1 MVRWLLAAVH
11 LLGFG
16 IGLGAVWARA
26 RSVASRPLDQPALR
40 RTFAAD
46 SWWGVSALLLIGSGL
61 WRLLVGTEKPT
72 GYYLLNHVFYTKMAL
87 LAGPD
92 QLPAGA
98 AAGGAWCSPPPR
110 WRAAWAE
117 VSRERR
123 PGGSGGAAGTPAAP
137 AGM

>member
-98 AAGGAWCSPPPR
+98 AAGGHGA
-110 WRAAWAE
+110 
-117 VSRERR
+117 RR
-123 PGGSGGAAGTPAAP
+123 HRDGARHGLTHSAGAAVRMRGSSR
-137 AGM
+137 